1 MAAAMAN
8 ADFAVRRLPLAGAV
22 NCRDLGGYLTADGR
36 RIRNGLLFRSDQFAE
51 LTDDDLPL
59 VVALGLRTMC
69 DLRADSERLHKPNRV
84 FHGHAPTQHVLG
96 FMPHGGD
103 ALIAD
108 VRGGMISPGE
118 IESRVREMYRRFVSE
133 QAPSYRQLLQLLS
146 PENLPLLYHCTS
158 GRDRTGFG
166 TLVVLSALGVP
177 RETIIADYVASNQFR
192 RDLRF
197 QIGDIDPQLMQ
208 TLTQSHPDYIA
219 ASFEEIDRRWGG
231 IDPYLR
237 DALALSDARR
247 AQLQEL
253 LLEAT

>member
-1 MAAAMAN
+1 MAAALADT
-8 ADFAVRRLPLAGAV
+8 DFAVRRLPLAGAV
-22 NCRDLGGYLTADGR
+22 NCRDLGGYLAADGR
-36 RIRNGLLFRSDQFAE
+36 RIRSGLLFRSDQFAE

-69 DLRADSERLHKPNRV
+69 DLRADSERLHKPNRA
-84 FHGHAPTQHVLG
+84 FDGHAPAQHVLG

-103 ALIAD
+103 ALIDD
-108 VRGGMISPGE
+108 VRGGRIGTAE
-118 IESRVREMYRRFVSE
+118 IEARVREMYRRFVSE
-133 QAPSYRQLLQLLS
+133 QTAPYRQLLQLLS
-146 PENLPLLYHCTS
+146 ADKLPLLYHCTS

-166 TLVVLSALGVP
+166 TLVVLGALGVP
-177 RETIIADYVASNQFR
+177 RETIVADYVASNQFR

-197 QIGDIDPQLMQ
+197 QLGDIDPQLMQ

-219 ASFEEIDRRWGG
+219 ASFDEIDRQWGG
-231 IDPYLR
+231 MDLYLR

-247 AQLQEL
+247 AQLQDL